1 MEREDRRRADA
12 LDRHWDAFQRDPT
25 VGRAADVDAVAEAVM
40 MHLHHGPAA
49 PPPPTHQRLRRQVTA
64 HGRELENAWCRQAR
78 AEAALA
84 PNVPPSAPARKMPW
98 LAVPFATALLLL
110 VVLAVGY
117 VTLRSARSPADRPL
131 SLPAIVAPA
140 PPAIDTSGHETLAS
154 VTLPAG
160 AVPTSASLDIIG
172 WSAALDPGTA
182 TDAVPGCCRGPQIVH
197 VLDGELTLRVDGPLQ
212 VTRATGIG
220 AASDAVPADT
230 AVVLNPG
237 DSAIFDYALVARY
250 ANRASSP
257 LHLVGGGLLA
267 GWVRGAPAGLTL
279 IDYNYEYPIPTIS
292 AGPVDVR
299 LIRATL
305 PPGGTIPVP
314 PPGAIVID
322 VGGLADVDIGKGSD
336 GALRN
341 LGPTEATFYVLSV
354 EPIGPAQGVTAASP
368 AP

>member
-1 MEREDRRRADA
+1 
-12 LDRHWDAFQRDPT
+12 
-25 VGRAADVDAVAEAVM
+25 
-40 MHLHHGPAA
+40 
-49 PPPPTHQRLRRQVTA
+49 
-64 HGRELENAWCRQAR
+64 
-78 AEAALA
+78 
-84 PNVPPSAPARKMPW
+84 MPW

-140 PPAIDTSGHETLAS
+140 TTAGQETLVS

-160 AVPTSASLDIIG
+160 AVPTSASLDVIG

-182 TDAVPGCCRGPQIVH
+182 TDAVSGCCRGPQVVH

-212 VTRATGIG
+212 VIRATGIG
-220 AASDAVPADT
+220 TDSDAVPAKT

-237 DSAIFDYALVARY
+237 DSAIFDYAVVARY

-267 GWVRGAPAGLTL
+267 GWVRDAPAGLTL
-279 IDYNYEYPIPTIS
+279 IDYNSEYPISTLS
-292 AGPVDVR
+292 SGPVDVA

-305 PPGGTIPVP
+305 PPGGTIPAP
-314 PPGAIVID
+314 PLGAIVID
-322 VGGLADVDIGKGSD
+322 VGGLADVDIGKARD